1 MKQQNAR
8 KIGFFS
14 ALSITIG
21 SMVGIGIFLKN
32 ASVGKNVDGN
42 GITWLF
48 TWIISGLIA
57 LLVAVHFG
65 RISKIETQQKSAGLS
80 AWTDYVANDKQ
91 KWFKKI
97 VSFNYGFFYNTIL
110 AIALSFFTT
119 ELLVDFFKQIN
130 GNIKLDVW
138 TYVLISFGFIT
149 LFVGINFFSY
159 KFSGWISIATTVLK
173 FIPLFI
179 AIIVGIIFVN
189 NHNLSGTVN
198 GFNQSISF
206 SRAFQGIMLSIPS
219 VLFAFDSFVGIGV
232 LSKQVKGGDKTVS
245 KIIVL
250 GMILVTTVYLLI
262 CLSSIF
268 HYNAK
273 EGTSILNVLLDSL
286 PLNVRSGITIFVSFF
301 LFISAFGTS
310 NAIIGVG
317 VKEFQ
322 HLCHNQKIFFSKK
335 LFDKFGEKNGG
346 LLLQIISIVFWAL
359 IIYIPSIVLN
369 TDSIIDGF
377 SNLAVAYFFLVYT
390 YVIYLFWKNVYLKD
404 SKFQEGSN
412 KTRYSILVWTTIVF
426 VIMGIFANFFFVA
439 FDGIKNWN
447 IASSWGLYLS
457 GSGTKNFIVL
467 ILYGVGAFIFICI
480 PLFNFYLIEKIE
492 KRVIY

>member
-32 ASVGKNVDGN
+32 VSVGKNVDGN

-57 LLVAVHFG
+57 LLVAIHFG
-65 RISKIETQQKSAGLS
+65 RISKIETEHKSAGLS
-80 AWTDYVANDKQ
+80 AWTDYVASDKQ
-91 KWFKKI
+91 KWFKKV

-110 AIALSFFTT
+110 TVSLSFFTT
-119 ELLVDFFKQIN
+119 ELLIDFFKQIN
-130 GNIKLDVW
+130 ENINLDVW
-138 TYVLISFGFIT
+138 VYALISFGFIA
-149 LFVGINFFSY
+149 LFVGTNFLSY
-159 KFSGWISIATTVLK
+159 KFSGWISIVTTILK
-173 FIPLFI
+173 FIPLLI

-206 SRAFQGIMLSIPS
+206 SKAFQGIMLSIPS
-219 VLFAFDSFVGIGV
+219 VLFAFDSFIGIGA

-250 GMILVTTVYLLI
+250 GMILVTAVYLLI

-268 HYNAK
+268 HYNK
-273 EGTSILNVLLDSL
+273 EKGTSILNVLIDSL
-286 PLNVRSGITIFVSFF
+286 PSNVKSGITIFVSFF

-322 HLCHNQKIFFSKK
+322 HMCHNQKIIFSKK
-335 LFDKFGEKNGG
+335 LFEKFGEKKGG
-346 LLLQIISIVFWAL
+346 LLLQLFSIIFWTL
-359 IIYIPSIVLN
+359 IIYIPSIILN

-404 SKFQEGSN
+404 VKFQEGTN
-412 KTRYSILVWTTIVF
+412 RTRYSILVWTTIAF
-426 VIMGIFANFFFVA
+426 VVMGIFANFFFVI
-439 FDGIKNWN
+439 FDGIRNWN
-447 IASSWGLYLS
+447 SSSSWGLYLS

-467 ILYGVGAFIFICI
+467 ILYGIGAFIFICI
-480 PLFNFYLIEKIE
+480 PLLNFYLIERIE
-492 KRVIY
+492 KRVVY